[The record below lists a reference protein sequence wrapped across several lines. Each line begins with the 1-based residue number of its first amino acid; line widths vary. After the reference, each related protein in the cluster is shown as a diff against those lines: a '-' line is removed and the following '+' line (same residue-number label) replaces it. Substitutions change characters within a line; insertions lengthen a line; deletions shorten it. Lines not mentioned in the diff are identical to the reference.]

1 MFDTSFIA
9 VCLIGI
15 CAAVAIARALIIG
28 GKQPD
33 YWFKELGRR
42 TDDKQPFNNR
52 WNSSNIKDH
61 K

>member
-1 MFDTSFIA
+1 MSLDTSSIA

-28 GKQPD
+28 GKQDDDAPD

-42 TDDKQPFNNR
+42 
-52 WNSSNIKDH
+52 SNDRD
-61 K
+61 

>member
-1 MFDTSFIA
+1 MFDTSPIA

-28 GKQPD
+28 KQDDDELD

-42 TDDKQPFNNR
+42 KGDAK
-52 WNSSNIKDH
+52 
-61 K
+61 